1 MKIGIL
7 NYKACNLASV
17 FHTIYNIGHDPFII
31 ENKEDLNK
39 AQKIII
45 PGVGSAAHCM
55 SYLEKKGFID
65 ELQKYKNKGISILGI
80 CLGMQ
85 IFSKKLTEHGV
96 SEGLGF
102 INGEVIPINNKTKF
116 NIGWC
121 NVDVK
126 NSENHNIIES
136 NKPFF
141 FCHSYYLSLNK
152 ADREKYVFGKISLNK
167 EIPSIIIREN
177 IMGVQFH
184 PEKSQANG
192 IKLLN
197 FFIDRFK

>member
-7 NYKACNLASV
+7 DYKACNLASV
-17 FHTIYNIGHDPFII
+17 FHTIYNLGHDPFII

-45 PGVGSAAHCM
+45 PGVGSAGHCM
-55 SYLEKKGFID
+55 SYLEKKGFIN
-65 ELQKYKNKGISILGI
+65 ELQKYKKKGISILGI

-85 IFSKKLTEHGV
+85 IFSKKLTEHGM
-96 SEGLGF
+96 SDGLGF
-102 INGEVIPINNKTKF
+102 INREVIPINNKTKF

-121 NVDVK
+121 NVEVK
-126 NSENHNIIES
+126 NSENQNIIET
-136 NKPFF
+136 NKSFF
-141 FCHSYYLSLNK
+141 FCHSYYLSLSK
-152 ADREKYVFGKISLNK
+152 VDSDKCVFGKISLNK
-167 EIPSIIIREN
+167 EIPSIIIQEN